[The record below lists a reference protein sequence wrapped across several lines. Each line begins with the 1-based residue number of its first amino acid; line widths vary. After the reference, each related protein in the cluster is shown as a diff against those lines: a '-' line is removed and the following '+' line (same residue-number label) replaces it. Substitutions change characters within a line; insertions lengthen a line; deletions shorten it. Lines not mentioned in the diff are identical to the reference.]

1 MFYLNRKIKQ
11 FYYSLIAFVLIIAG
25 FAVFIY
31 RLAGDPLPEDRRFLT
46 QSIKH
51 TAMGSIYDTKGTLIG
66 CGEDVDKEC
75 WNPDY
80 AVALG
85 NLMGPS
91 VLLSHVN
98 SIYSRVYFGDILYG
112 QKANHLSG
120 HDLLDVSGKRVGGN
134 VTLTLDAELQ
144 NFIYDLL
151 VASYPDASA
160 AVLNY
165 RTGEIL
171 ALVSI
176 PSYDPSDEDS
186 LHLEEREDG
195 QTIID
200 DARAVNKAI
209 NELNMPGSAVKP
221 LIYTAALEYDP
232 SLFYEKY
239 TCTGSHTNAVGI
251 TVNCPGHRA
260 HGTLKD
266 MSSALA
272 VSCNG
277 YAEHIYEKI
286 TETAEGRAI
295 LSRVLHEFGFDSS
308 YHYPGLRFAD
318 GIFSGLNSSPEMKTY
333 SVIGGGQCRIT
344 TFGLAAAYSA
354 IANQGHMMEPHLLKS
369 CQYDARSDSI
379 ETEIRESRQI
389 CSKETAGTVLEMMK
403 AVTTFGTGGT
413 MALDGLVVASKTGTA
428 VHDNSDLETLWAAAI
443 LDEDEFPYVV
453 ALMIDETNP
462 AVQNSSNTAG
472 VAVHDILEYLI
483 SH

>member
-1 MFYLNRKIKQ
+1 MFYMNRKIKQ

-31 RLAGDPLPEDRRFLT
+31 RLAGDPMPEDRRFLT

-51 TAMGSIYDTKGTLIG
+51 TTMGSIYDTKGTLIG
-66 CGEDVDKEC
+66 CGEDIGRER

-80 AVALG
+80 ALALG

-98 SIYSRVYFGDILYG
+98 SFYSRVYFGDILYG
-112 QKANHLSG
+112 QKADHLTG
-120 HDLLDVSGKRVGGN
+120 YDLLNIYENRTGGN
-134 VTLTLDAELQ
+134 VTLTLDADLQ
-144 NFIYDLL
+144 NYIYSLL
-151 VASYPDASA
+151 AASYPDASA
-160 AVLNY
+160 AVLDYN
-165 RTGEIL
+165 TGEIL
-171 ALVSI
+171 ALVSV

-186 LHLEEREDG
+186 LHLEERENS
-195 QTIID
+195 TIVID
-200 DARAVNKAI
+200 DVRAVNKAI

-232 SLFYEKY
+232 SLLYEKY

-251 TVNCPGHRA
+251 TVSCPGHNA

-277 YAEHIYEKI
+277 YAEHIYEKV

-295 LSRVLHEFGFDSS
+295 LSRVVHEFGFDNFYS
-308 YHYPGLRFAD
+308 YPGLRFAD
-318 GIFSGLNSSPEMKTY
+318 AIFTGNDSSPEMKAY

-344 TFGLAAAYSA
+344 TFGLAAAYA
-354 IANQGHMMEPHLLKS
+354 ALANQGSMMEPHLLKS
-369 CQYDARSDSI
+369 YQVDKRSAAI
-379 ETEIRESRQI
+379 ETEVRESRRI
-389 CSKETAGTVLEMMK
+389 CSEETANTVLEMMK
-403 AVTTFGTGGT
+403 AVTSFGTGQT
-413 MALDGLVVASKTGTA
+413 MALDGLAVASKTGTA
-428 VHDNSDLETLWAAAI
+428 VHDNSDKETLWAAAI
-443 LDEDEFPYVV
+443 LDAEEFPYVV
-453 ALMIDETNP
+453 AVMIDETDP

-472 VAVHDILEYLI
+472 VAVHGILEYLT

>member
-66 CGEDVDKEC
+66 CGEDVGKEC

-112 QKANHLSG
+112 QTANHLSG

-232 SLFYEKY
+232 SLLYEKY

>member
-66 CGEDVDKEC
+66 CGEDVGKEC

-232 SLFYEKY
+232 SLLYEKY